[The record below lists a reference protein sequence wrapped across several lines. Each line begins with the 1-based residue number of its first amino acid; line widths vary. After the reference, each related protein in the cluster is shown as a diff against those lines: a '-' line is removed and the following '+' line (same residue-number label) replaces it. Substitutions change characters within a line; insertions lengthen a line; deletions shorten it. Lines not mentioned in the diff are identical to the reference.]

1 MDNTYCRLLLEA
13 VPRILSHL
21 DRDPTSPTYGCFDRP
36 FWLYHL
42 TDFPSAILQQS
53 SLTLALLSA
62 HYFPGNVYYQNPRIR
77 EWALAAVSFWKQI
90 QNKDGSF
97 NEYWQG
103 ESSLPATVFSAFAVS
118 ETARIFGLQ
127 DPELIEKL
135 SQACSFME
143 KNAEYFAANQEV
155 AAASASYS
163 VYLLTGNK
171 KLESL
176 FQKKFAWLKALQSPE
191 GFFYEQ
197 GGADAGYLTVSLNY
211 LGWLFKEL
219 PQNDS
224 AKEETKKMCEK
235 ALQFLSYL
243 IHPDGSLGGEY
254 GSRNTE
260 YLLPGGLIYLAK
272 DFPLAA
278 SILRQ
283 HEKYL
288 FSEPRNFPVD
298 DRYLLHYFGPSFAW
312 AAAAYLKE
320 KKNVSVIRLHFQKKL
335 TCHFA
340 DAGLLI
346 ASRPNLYLIIN
357 LKKGGV
363 LKLYSHGKFLLN
375 DLGYRI
381 KTSSGKIFF
390 SEFGHEKPRV
400 ELVWSES
407 HKIISVKITKM
418 FSPKEPLVMTPIKR
432 FTLYL
437 FSAIFGP
444 RFRSIVKELTLKKE
458 RDSPYILVRE
468 IKVSSDELMI
478 ADQII
483 GLQKKDRVI
492 PAGGQSVKL
501 IPSAKFFQVFELNNL
516 INTPLDKDRRLIS
529 PEGRIASIIDLKED
543 KFKAEGAHSQL
554 PRLTA
559 TNSRLNGR

>member
-1 MDNTYCRLLLEA
+1 MNNPYSRLLLEA

-53 SLTLALLSA
+53 SLTLAWLYA
-62 HYFPGNVYYQNPRIR
+62 HHFPGNVYHQNPSIK
-77 EWALAAVSFWKQI
+77 EWALAEVSFWKQI

-127 DPELIEKL
+127 DRELIEKL
-135 SQACSFME
+135 RQACSFMA
-143 KNAEYFAANQEV
+143 KNVEYFAANQEV
-155 AAASASYS
+155 AAVSAIYS
-163 VYLLTGNK
+163 VYLLTRDK
-171 KLESL
+171 KLEAL
-176 FQKKFAWLKALQSPE
+176 FRKKFAGLKALQSPE

-197 GGADAGYLTVSLNY
+197 GGADAGYLAVSLNY

-219 PQNDS
+219 Q
-224 AKEETKKMCEK
+224 KEGLPKDDLTKEK
-235 ALQFLSYL
+235 IKAICGRALHFLSYL

-260 YLLPGGLIYLAK
+260 YLLPGGLVYLAK

-278 SILRQ
+278 SILQQ

-312 AAAAYLKE
+312 AAAACSKE
-320 KKNVSVIRLHFQKKL
+320 RKNASVVRLPFQKKF

-363 LKLYSHGKFLLN
+363 FKLYSHGKCLAN

-381 KTSSGKIFF
+381 KNRSGKFYF
-390 SEFGHEKPRV
+390 SEFGHENPRIRINEQKDLV
-400 ELVWSES
+400 E
-407 HKIISVKITKM
+407 ITKM
-418 FSPKEPLVMTPIKR
+418 FSPKGYVILNPIKR
-432 FTLYL
+432 FALYL
-437 FSAIFGP
+437 FSAIFGR
-444 RFRSIVKELTLKKE
+444 RFRSFVKKKTLKKE
-458 RDSPYILVRE
+458 KKSSYLLIRKIELSARE
-468 IKVSSDELMI
+468 LRIT
-478 ADQII
+478 
-483 GLQKKDRVI
+483 DRVN
-492 PAGGQSVKL
+492 GRKKEDRLLRVNGQSVKL
-501 IPSAKFFQVFELNNL
+501 IPSSKFFQITELENKIPVSFIPPPSNE
-516 INTPLDKDRRLIS
+516 IIT
-529 PEGRIASIIDLKED
+529 EIDLEKS
-543 KFKAEGAHSQL
+543 KIK
-554 PRLTA
+554 
-559 TNSRLNGR
+559 TNYSF